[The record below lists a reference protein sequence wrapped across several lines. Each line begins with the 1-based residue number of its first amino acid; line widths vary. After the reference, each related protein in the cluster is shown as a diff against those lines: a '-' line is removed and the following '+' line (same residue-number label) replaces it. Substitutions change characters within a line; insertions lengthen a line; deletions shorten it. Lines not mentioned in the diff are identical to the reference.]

1 MAKLFFYYSAMNAGK
16 TTTLLQSDYNYRER
30 GMRTLLL
37 TTSLDS
43 RSGNGVIKSRIGLKR
58 DALIYDKKTDLMST
72 IRDFAKTEPLH
83 CVLVDEAQF
92 LESRQVIQ
100 LCAVVDKMRI
110 PVLCYG
116 IRTDFQGQLF
126 PGSQALLAHADT
138 LIELK
143 TICQCA
149 RKATMNARLDENQQ
163 IILDGDQVGIGG
175 NDTYKALCRK
185 CFMESRLAQA
195 KALDKEFEE
204 MACYDSEL
212 SQ

>member
-43 RSGNGVIKSRIGLKR
+43 RSGRGMIRSRIGLNR
-58 DALIYDKKTDLMST
+58 EAVIYDKTSNLKSIIAGYSED
-72 IRDFAKTEPLH
+72 DPLH

-92 LESRQVIQ
+92 LEANQVMQ
-100 LCAVVDKMRI
+100 LCAVVDHMKI

-116 IRTDFQGQLF
+116 IRTDFQGHLF

-143 TICQCA
+143 TICECA
-149 RKATMNARLDENQQ
+149 RKATMNARLDTNQQ
-163 IILDGDQVGIGG
+163 MVLDGDQVGIGG

-185 CFMESRLAQA
+185 CFVEKRLAQA
-195 KALDKEFEE
+195 KSLNNDIQE
-204 MACYDSEL
+204 MSCYNS
-212 SQ
+212 